1 MLRARLTIPAL
12 GAATIASYGA
22 AYYAYGVLIEPIAA
36 STGWSSTMLG
46 AIFSG
51 VLIVGGLVG
60 VAGGRLLD
68 RFGPTPLFLVT
79 GLAGAGLLATASFL
93 DGYLPFAVC
102 YGTACGLISGLGFYH
117 VTQPAAA
124 RSRPHDPSS
133 AIVQLTIIG
142 AFCSPIYLPAT
153 AWLVTVVGWRG
164 AIEVHAV
171 VVALVFCIAALIVRV
186 PVSDSSAGAPLEPS
200 IDVLRQVIR
209 DAAVRRW
216 VVATLISGAA
226 VDVLLVYQVPA
237 MTAAGLPLAAAAT
250 IAGARGFAQLAGRL
264 PLTRIL
270 RRFGTRRAIVA
281 AHVVAAVGSLLL
293 IASGNLA
300 LALAYSLLAGAS
312 LGGLSALQGIYTH
325 ELVEARHLGILFG
338 AQQALYG
345 IGGAAGPILAG
356 ALLDATGSWALLLA
370 GVAAAFV
377 LAAVML
383 AAPRAGRR
391 DRIRAERFAS
401 RREA

>member
-22 AYYAYGVLIEPIAA
+22 AYYSYGVLIEPIAA

-51 VLIVGGLVG
+51 VLVASGLFG

-68 RFGPTPLFLVT
+68 RFGPRPLFLVT
-79 GLAGAGLLATASFL
+79 GTVGAGLLAIASL
-93 DGYLPFAVC
+93 LEGYLAFAVV
-102 YGTACGLISGLGFYH
+102 YGTACGLIGGLGFYH

-133 AIVQLTIIG
+133 AIVHLTIIG
-142 AFCSPIYLPAT
+142 VFCSPIYLPAT

-171 VVALVFCIAALIVRV
+171 IVALVFCVAALIVRV
-186 PVSDSSAGAPLEPS
+186 PVSDPSASAPLEPS
-200 IDVLRQVIR
+200 IDVLRQAIR

-216 VVATLISGAA
+216 IVATLISGAA
-226 VDVLLVYQVPA
+226 ADVLLVYQVPA
-237 MTAAGLPLAAAAT
+237 MMAAGLPLAAAAT
-250 IAGARGFAQLAGRL
+250 IGGARGFAQLAGRL
-264 PLTRIL
+264 PLALIL

-281 AHVVAAVGSLLL
+281 AHVVAAAGSLFL

-300 LALAYSLLAGAS
+300 FALAYSLLAGAS
-312 LGGLSALQGIYTH
+312 LGSLSALQGIYTH
-325 ELVEARHLGILFG
+325 ELIEARHLGILFG

-356 ALLDATGSWALLLA
+356 ALLDGTGSFPLLLA
-370 GVAAAFV
+370 GLAAAFV
-377 LAAVML
+377 LAAAIL
-383 AAPRAGRR
+383 AAPRTGPR
-391 DRIRAERFAS
+391 DRIRAERFAVHLD
-401 RREA
+401 E